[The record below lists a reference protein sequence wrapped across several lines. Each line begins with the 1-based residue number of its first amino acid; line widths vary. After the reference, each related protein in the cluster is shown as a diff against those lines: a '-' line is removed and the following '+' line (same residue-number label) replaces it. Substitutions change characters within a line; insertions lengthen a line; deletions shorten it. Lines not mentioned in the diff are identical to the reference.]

1 MFIYYMNRNGGTAM
15 TDKIAFLFSNQ
26 ILNAGLLSWIMAQ
39 VIKLIYYYIRNKEI
53 RLERLKGAG
62 GMPSAHTA
70 TTCAMAVTAL
80 LTCGYQSA
88 EFAIACILTVIVIY
102 DATGVR
108 WEASLHAR
116 ALNLLV
122 DELDEEA
129 KTNGESGEH
138 RVLRRQL
145 RDQIPELNE
154 SLGHRPIEVCFGAAL
169 GILLA
174 LLLHFF
180 VM

>member
-1 MFIYYMNRNGGTAM
+1 
-15 TDKIAFLFSNQ
+15 
-26 ILNAGLLSWIMAQ
+26 MAQ
-39 VIKLIYYYIRNKEI
+39 VIKLIYYYIRI
-53 RLERLKGAG
+53 RKSGWNGLKGAG

-88 EFAIACILTVIVIY
+88 EFAIACHLNGDCDLRRHRCAVGSQF
-102 DATGVR
+102 ATRYLRV
-108 WEASLHAR
+108 WS
-116 ALNLLV
+116 
-122 DELDEEA
+122 
-129 KTNGESGEH
+129 TNWTRKPKRTGESGEH